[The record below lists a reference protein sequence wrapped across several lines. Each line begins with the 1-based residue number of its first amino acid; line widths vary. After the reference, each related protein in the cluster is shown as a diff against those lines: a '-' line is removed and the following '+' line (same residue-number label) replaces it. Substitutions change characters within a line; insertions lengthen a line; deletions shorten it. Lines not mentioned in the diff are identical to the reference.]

1 MTTATITLTY
11 KDNQNLMEVLLNAIE
26 LIKRGE
32 QKGIIE
38 RGGVVAIYEQQILVD
53 YEKLDIRHENGN
65 IIIKS
70 KL

>member
-38 RGGVVAIYEQQILVD
+38 RGGVVARYEQQILVD

-70 KL
+70 KI

>member
-26 LIKRGE
+26 LIKKGE

-38 RGGVVAIYEQQILVD
+38 RGGVVVRYEQQILVD

>member
-11 KDNQNLMEVLLNAIE
+11 KDNQKIIEVLLNAIE
-26 LIKRGE
+26 LIKIGE

-38 RGGVVAIYEQQILVD
+38 RGGVVVRYEQQILVD

-70 KL
+70 KI

>member
-11 KDNQNLMEVLLNAIE
+11 KDSQNLIEVLLNAIE

-38 RGGVVAIYEQQILVD
+38 RGGVVARYEQEILVD

-65 IIIKS
+65 MIIKS
-70 KL
+70 KI

>member
-11 KDNQNLMEVLLNAIE
+11 KDSQKIIEVLLNAIE

-38 RGGVVAIYEQQILVD
+38 RGGVVVKYEQQILVD

-70 KL
+70 KI

>member
-11 KDNQNLMEVLLNAIE
+11 KDSQNLMEVLLNAIE
-26 LIKRGE
+26 LIKKGE

-38 RGGVVAIYEQQILVD
+38 RGGVVARYEQEILVD

-70 KL
+70 KI

>member
-38 RGGVVAIYEQQILVD
+38 RGGVVVRYEQQILVD

-70 KL
+70 KI

>member
-38 RGGVVAIYEQQILVD
+38 RGGVVVRYEQQILVD

>member
-11 KDNQNLMEVLLNAIE
+11 KDSQNLMEVLLNAIE
-26 LIKRGE
+26 LIKKGE

-38 RGGVVAIYEQQILVD
+38 RGGVVVKYEQEILVD

-70 KL
+70 KI

>member
-11 KDNQNLMEVLLNAIE
+11 KDNQHLMEVLLNAIE
-26 LIKRGE
+26 LIKKGE

-38 RGGVVAIYEQQILVD
+38 RGGVVARYEQEILVD
-53 YEKLDIRHENGN
+53 YEKLEIRHENGN

-70 KL
+70 KI

>member
-1 MTTATITLTY
+1 MTTAIITLTY

-38 RGGVVAIYEQQILVD
+38 RGGVVARYEQEILVD

-65 IIIKS
+65 VIIKS

>member
-1 MTTATITLTY
+1 MTTETITLTY
-11 KDNQNLMEVLLNAIE
+11 KDNQKIIEVLLNAIE
-26 LIKRGE
+26 LIKKGE

-38 RGGVVAIYEQQILVD
+38 RGGVVVRYEQEILVD